1 MAHFDLHEQE
11 QLTRLKYFWR
21 DWGKY
26 IIAVLVIA
34 VMAYVAEVIWESYT
48 TSRAAKAAIVFN
60 SLNTTKDAA
69 TVYKLADSLKNK
81 YPGTEYTPMGLI
93 VAAKLANDNKDKVKA
108 GAYLKW
114 VIKNSKDKGLAA
126 FAMLRL
132 ANIYIDEQKFD
143 LALSTLMQKHEA
155 SFDVLFY
162 ERRGDLY
169 VARNDLTKARD
180 AYKEALEKAGQDQNT
195 ANGIQ
200 MKLDVIGG

>member
-1 MAHFDLHEQE
+1 
-11 QLTRLKYFWR
+11 
-21 DWGKY
+21 
-26 IIAVLVIA
+26 
-34 VMAYVAEVIWESYT
+34 
-48 TSRAAKAAIVFN
+48 
-60 SLNTTKDAA
+60 
-69 TVYKLADSLKNK
+69 
-81 YPGTEYTPMGLI
+81 MGLI